1 MGKTPYTLKL
11 AKTSQIQ
18 GIPGFLDAWIPGFKN
33 PKMLPKALKII
44 MIMLQGSFSLKFYQ
58 KQLFFEKLLNL
69 LVNPV
74 AGKRQSQ

>member
-18 GIPGFLDAWIPGFKN
+18 GILGFLDAWIPGFKN
-33 PKMLPKALKII
+33 SKMFPKALKII
-44 MIMLQGSFSLKFYQ
+44 MIMLQGLFSLKFYQ